1 MKKKLS
7 EFVFKSNLNRFVA
20 WVLSY
25 ILCFGAVILLFCPIN
40 FISTGRMTEQEKLL
54 EIRKLELERKIEK
67 QHQLSSDG
75 KSDSQ
80 ERIEG
85 NVDQKIG
92 NDKSVPSVKVSY
104 RRMEVWEL
112 LLTCMGYALFA
123 LPGAIF
129 IYGKEMKRI
138 WQANS
143 FIVVAGVLFF
153 VSVFF
158 GLVYGGVIIGIELP
172 ERIYIDNK

>member
-20 WVLSY
+20 WVVSY

-54 EIRKLELERKIEK
+54 EIKKLELERKIEK
-67 QHQLSSDG
+67 QHQISSDG

-85 NVDQKIG
+85 NVEKKIAK
-92 NDKSVPSVKVSY
+92 NNSVPPVKVSY

-123 LPGAIF
+123 LPGTIL
-129 IYGKEMKRI
+129 IYGKEMKRL
-138 WQANS
+138 WQTNS

-158 GLVYGGVIIGIELP
+158 GLVYGGVIFGTKVPSKFSIE
-172 ERIYIDNK
+172 

>member
-25 ILCFGAVILLFCPIN
+25 ILCFGAIILLFCPIN
-40 FISTGRMTEQEKLL
+40 FTSTGRMTEQEKML
-54 EIRKLELERKIEK
+54 EIRKLELESKIEK
-67 QHQLSSDG
+67 QNQLRSDG

-85 NVDQKIG
+85 PVYQKIS
-92 NDKSVPSVKVSY
+92 NDKSIPPVKVSY

-123 LPGAIF
+123 LPGTIL
-129 IYGKEMKRI
+129 IYGKEMKRL
-138 WQANS
+138 WQTNS

-153 VSVFF
+153 GSVFF

-172 ERIYIDNK
+172 ERIYIENK

>member
-1 MKKKLS
+1 MKKNLS

-25 ILCFGAVILLFCPIN
+25 ILCFGAVILLFCPFN
-40 FISTGRMTEQEKLL
+40 FMSTGRMTEQEKLL

-67 QHQLSSDG
+67 QRQYSPDR
-75 KSDSQ
+75 KSDSE

-85 NVDQKIG
+85 HVDQKIG

-123 LPGAIF
+123 LPGTIL
-129 IYGKEMKRI
+129 IYGKEMKRL
-138 WQANS
+138 WQTNS

-158 GLVYGGVIIGIELP
+158 GLVYGGVIIDTKVPSKFSIE
-172 ERIYIDNK
+172 

>member
-20 WVLSY
+20 WVVSY

-92 NDKSVPSVKVSY
+92 NYKSVPSVKVSY

-129 IYGKEMKRI
+129 IYGKEMKRL

-158 GLVYGGVIIGIELP
+158 GLVYGGVIFDTKVPSKFSIE
-172 ERIYIDNK
+172 

>member
-1 MKKKLS
+1 
-7 EFVFKSNLNRFVA
+7 
-20 WVLSY
+20 
-25 ILCFGAVILLFCPIN
+25 
-40 FISTGRMTEQEKLL
+40 MTEQEKLL
-54 EIRKLELERKIEK
+54 ERRKLDLERKIEK

-75 KSDSQ
+75 KSDS
-80 ERIEG
+80 EGGIEG

-92 NDKSVPSVKVSY
+92 NYKSVPSVKVSY
-104 RRMEVWEL
+104 RRMEVWEM
-112 LLTCMGYALFA
+112 LLTCMGFALFA
-123 LPGAIF
+123 LPGTIL
-129 IYGKEMKRI
+129 IYGKEMKRL
-138 WQANS
+138 WQTNS